1 MRQYRMVAVR
11 FQSFEDFIKET
22 FRIFNKPLRFFK
34 RSIEHYGNQDLLT
47 FLWDE
52 GWFARL
58 HSLDDGNCLIFTQCA
73 GPLFLVR
80 GGHCCCAG
88 VPNVRKKGLSGADG
102 GGRVV
107 IKLTHLLMLSA
118 LMS

>member
-1 MRQYRMVAVR
+1 MVAVR

-22 FRIFNKPLRFFK
+22 FRIFNKPLRSFK
-34 RSIEHYGNQDLLT
+34 RSIKHYGNQDFLT

-73 GPLFLVR
+73 GPLKRDNARRL
-80 GGHCCCAG
+80 
-88 VPNVRKKGLSGADG
+88 
-102 GGRVV
+102 RVET
-107 IKLTHLLMLSA
+107 IQGKFPR
-118 LMS
+118 